1 MQRKA
6 SRTRMASRTSSRNQ
20 SNMIRIAAIAG
31 GSLLALAACVGAFT
45 GFRVYQERHHEREV
59 DRKTACLLNSDT
71 PKALLVMIDTTDPLT
86 RESLPRLKTA
96 ITDTVSALPRYS
108 RVTLVSFGNRL
119 ADPLTVKFDG
129 CLPGQ
134 RDDAGWD
141 EGGGYL
147 EHQHHKF
154 EVEVQRVV
162 QSLEKLPPANSSP
175 IAEQV
180 IRAAS
185 DRVLHW
191 KGSRRGL
198 LLVTDGLQTS
208 MYVDGQAR
216 LPAVSSNLLKGVEVE
231 FFEVGNARDQSL
243 QTPSMRTAWADWFKS
258 AGATVTMSAPGY
270 PALTERSDL

>member
-6 SRTRMASRTSSRNQ
+6 SRTRTASRTSSRRNQ
-20 SNMIRIAAIAG
+20 SNMIRLAVMAG
-31 GSLLALAACVGAFT
+31 GGLLALAACVGAFT
-45 GFRVYQERHHEREV
+45 AVRAYQQRQHERQV
-59 DRKTACLLNSDT
+59 DRTTACLLNSET
-71 PKALLVMIDTTDPLT
+71 PKALLVMVDTTDPLVQD
-86 RESLPRLKTA
+86 SGLRLKTA
-96 ITDTVSALPRYS
+96 IMDAVGELPRYS
-108 RVTLVSFGNRL
+108 RVTLIAFGNQL
-119 ADPLTVKFDG
+119 AEPLTVRFDG
-129 CLPGQ
+129 CLPGR

-147 EHQHHKF
+147 EHQHQRF
-154 EVEVQRVV
+154 ESEVQRVV
-162 QSLEKLPPANSSP
+162 QSLDNLPPANSSP

-191 KGSRRGL
+191 EGARRGL

-208 MYVDGQAR
+208 VYAQSGVR
-216 LPAVSSNLLKGVEVE
+216 IPAPPESILRGVEVE

-243 QTPSMRTAWADWFKS
+243 QTPAMRTAWADWFKS

-270 PALTERSDL
+270 ASQEGSGR

>member
-6 SRTRMASRTSSRNQ
+6 TRTRTASKTSGRRNQ
-20 SNMIRIAAIAG
+20 SSTIRLAIMVG
-31 GSLLALAACVGAFT
+31 GSLLTLAACVGAIA
-45 GFRVYQERHHEREV
+45 GFRAYQERHHERQV
-59 DRKTACLLNSDT
+59 DRATGCLLNSTT
-71 PKALLVMIDTTDPLT
+71 PKALLVMVDTTDPLAQ
-86 RESLPRLKTA
+86 ESGVRLQAA
-96 ITDTVSALPRYS
+96 IMDAVGELPRYS
-108 RVTLVSFGNRL
+108 RVTLIAFGNQL
-119 ADPLTVKFDG
+119 AEPLAIKFDG
-129 CLPGQ
+129 CLPGR

-147 EHQHHKF
+147 EHQHRKF
-154 EVEVQRVV
+154 EAEVQRVV
-162 QSLEKLPPANSSP
+162 ESLGNLPPANSSP

-191 KGSRRGL
+191 EGARRGL

-208 MYVDGQAR
+208 AYTRTHVR
-216 LPAVSSNLLKGVEVE
+216 LPVPPDGILRSVEVE

-243 QTPSMRTAWADWFKS
+243 QTPEMRVAWADWFKS

-270 PALTERSDL
+270 AARVGRLQ